1 MRNKM
6 AKMAK
11 TRGAIT
17 PERRISMELT
27 QRELLQRL
35 HDMVHEL
42 ADNVLCRAESRTVL
56 INEIAKLNEL
66 ALRISRYGVQ
76 R

>member
-1 MRNKM
+1 
-6 AKMAK
+6 
-11 TRGAIT
+11 
-17 PERRISMELT
+17 MELT

-56 INEIAKLNEL
+56 INEIAKLKEL